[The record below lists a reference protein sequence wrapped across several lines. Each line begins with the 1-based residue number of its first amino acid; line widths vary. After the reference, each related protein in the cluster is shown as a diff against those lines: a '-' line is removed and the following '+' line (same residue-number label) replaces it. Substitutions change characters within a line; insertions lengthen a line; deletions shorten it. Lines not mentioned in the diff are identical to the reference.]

1 MNYVEEAVGL
11 FENGYVCSQ
20 AVFAA
25 FSEEFGL
32 PKEQALK
39 IGACFGSGMRK
50 AEVCGACTGALMA
63 FGLKYGDDK
72 AKSNEMCE
80 TFLDRFCEI
89 NGSYI
94 CSDLL
99 SCDISTKEGVEYAV
113 ENNLFKE
120 LCPKMVESAAEIAKD
135 MIFDE

>member
-1 MNYVEEAVGL
+1 
-11 FENGYVCSQ
+11 
-20 AVFAA
+20 
-25 FSEEFGL
+25 
-32 PKEQALK
+32 
-39 IGACFGSGMRK
+39 
-50 AEVCGACTGALMA
+50 MA

-80 TFLDRFCEI
+80 TFLDRFREI

-99 SCDISTKEGVEYAV
+99 NCDISTKEGVEYAV